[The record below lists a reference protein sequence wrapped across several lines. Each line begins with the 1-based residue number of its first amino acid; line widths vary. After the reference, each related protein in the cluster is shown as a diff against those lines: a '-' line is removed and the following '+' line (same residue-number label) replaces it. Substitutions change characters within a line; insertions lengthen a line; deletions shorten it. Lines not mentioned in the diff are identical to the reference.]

1 MIQFDLPKE
10 QSSIIKVIGVGGGG
24 SNAVNYM
31 HSLNIDGVDFM
42 VCNTDAQALAQSR
55 VPNKIQLGPSLTQ
68 GLGAGAN
75 PEIGR
80 QATEESLDEIRRIL
94 EVNTKMAFVTAGMGG
109 GTGTG
114 GAPIIAKICKDMGI
128 LTVGIVTTPFSY
140 EGKKRALH
148 ADAGIQQ
155 MKSVVDTLLVIS
167 NDKLRHQFGNLT
179 MSAALST
186 ADNVLAT
193 AAKCITDVINT
204 KGQINVDFAD
214 VCTVMRNGGVAILGS
229 ARASGENRAQMV
241 IEQALNSPLL
251 DDNDIRGAKW
261 VLININ
267 SRSGE
272 SEFTM
277 DEVETIQ
284 EYLLTQA
291 GPDADIILGLGYDE
305 SLGDDISITLIATG
319 FEGKSAL
326 AGSPA
331 VKQEEKK
338 DEKVMFVLDV
348 NPQPVRKVEIVELVE
363 APHTICHSERSEESI
378 IQPVTRDEGQ
388 GTGEQPVTRDEGQG
402 TGEQPVTRDEGQGT
416 RETAKISLQESQ
428 TINCHS
434 ERSEESAIEPATLV
448 DETPIVFELD
458 LGSEKVD
465 KVERVE
471 ESTVMSKPRPSS
483 PVPSPL
489 PSTGFL
495 QKPTQIYATEVPAEQ
510 ALEAAPLQEPLTA
523 PTAQPSADKLNLSS
537 TSSPAPEETT
547 FELVFH
553 DVPDEVKPTVQES
566 FIEEPA
572 MENPIMETPVMQHPI
587 MDEPVAF
594 DEAEAQKRKAAE
606 RIYKLRNLSYNF
618 NAADPNNEYENI
630 PAYVRHNLQVHN
642 TTLASVEKFYSN
654 YSVGPDE
661 NNITQINTIN
671 TFLEG
676 KKPD

>member
-1 MIQFDLPKE
+1 MTMLQFDLPKE

-31 HSLNIDGVDFM
+31 HSLGIGGVDFV
-42 VCNTDAQALAQSR
+42 VCNTDAQSLATSS
-55 VPNKIQLGPSLTQ
+55 VPNKVQLGPSLTQ

-114 GAPIIAKICKDMGI
+114 GAPIISKICKDMGI

-148 ADAGIQQ
+148 AQNGINQL
-155 MKSVVDTLLVIS
+155 KANVDTLLVIS

-204 KGQINVDFAD
+204 TGQINVDFAD

-229 ARASGENRAQMV
+229 ARAKGENRSQVA

-251 DDNDIRGAKW
+251 NDNDIKGAKW
-261 VLININ
+261 ILININ
-267 SRSGE
+267 SRSGD

-291 GPDADIILGLGYDE
+291 GPDADVILGLGYDE
-305 SLGDDISITLIATG
+305 SLGDEISITIIATG
-319 FEGKSAL
+319 FEQKSPF
-326 AGSPA
+326 GEQPKEE
-331 VKQEEKK
+331 VKQEEKDERIMFTLDISPKAQLEPLAIVAPEPEVEQVETIFK
-338 DEKVMFVLDV
+338 DEVVLET
-348 NPQPVRKVEIVELVE
+348 PVVFELTPADLVE
-363 APHTICHSERSEESI
+363 
-378 IQPVTRDEGQ
+378 
-388 GTGEQPVTRDEGQG
+388 
-402 TGEQPVTRDEGQGT
+402 
-416 RETAKISLQESQ
+416 
-428 TINCHS
+428 
-434 ERSEESAIEPATLV
+434 EPTMILV
-448 DETPIVFELD
+448 DENVKELIAEEEQVVVELTDETPLVFELD
-458 LGSEKVD
+458 LETGVDPVKLNFEEIVVAPIMEKEMIAPKAISLV
-465 KVERVE
+465 
-471 ESTVMSKPRPSS
+471 SQT
-483 PVPSPL
+483 PL
-489 PSTGFL
+489 AQGFL
-495 QKPTQIYATEVPAEQ
+495 VKPAQIYV
-510 ALEAAPLQEPLTA
+510 
-523 PTAQPSADKLNLSS
+523 S
-537 TSSPAPEETT
+537 ETT
-547 FELVFH
+547 PIQQVQEQKTEIHNQVPVQIVQPLVEMPKSESEAEDLIELVFREATITEEP
-553 DVPDEVKPTVQES
+553 VLLKEEVIVNE
-566 FIEEPA
+566 IEEPA
-572 MENPIMETPVMQHPI
+572 H
-587 MDEPVAF
+587 F
-594 DEAEAQKRKAAE
+594 DEAEAQRTRAAE
-606 RIYKLRNLSYNF
+606 RLYKLRNLSFNF
-618 NAADPNNEYENI
+618 NSQDPNNEYESI

-642 TTLASVEKFYSN
+642 TTLASVEKFYSS
-654 YSVGPDE
+654 YSVGKDE
-661 NNITQINTIN
+661 NNITQISTIN

>member
-1 MIQFDLPKE
+1 M
-10 QSSIIKVIGVGGGG
+10 
-24 SNAVNYM
+24 
-31 HSLNIDGVDFM
+31 
-42 VCNTDAQALAQSR
+42 
-55 VPNKIQLGPSLTQ
+55 
-68 GLGAGAN
+68 
-75 PEIGR
+75 
-80 QATEESLDEIRRIL
+80 
-94 EVNTKMAFVTAGMGG
+94 
-109 GTGTG
+109 
-114 GAPIIAKICKDMGI
+114 
-128 LTVGIVTTPFSY
+128 
-140 EGKKRALH
+140 
-148 ADAGIQQ
+148 
-155 MKSVVDTLLVIS
+155 
-167 NDKLRHQFGNLT
+167 
-179 MSAALST
+179 
-186 ADNVLAT
+186 
-193 AAKCITDVINT
+193 
-204 KGQINVDFAD
+204 
-214 VCTVMRNGGVAILGS
+214 
-229 ARASGENRAQMV
+229 
-241 IEQALNSPLL
+241 
-251 DDNDIRGAKW
+251 
-261 VLININ
+261 
-267 SRSGE
+267 
-272 SEFTM
+272 
-277 DEVETIQ
+277 
-284 EYLLTQA
+284 
-291 GPDADIILGLGYDE
+291 
-305 SLGDDISITLIATG
+305 
-319 FEGKSAL
+319 
-326 AGSPA
+326 
-331 VKQEEKK
+331 
-338 DEKVMFVLDV
+338 
-348 NPQPVRKVEIVELVE
+348 
-363 APHTICHSERSEESI
+363 
-378 IQPVTRDEGQ
+378 
-388 GTGEQPVTRDEGQG
+388 
-402 TGEQPVTRDEGQGT
+402 TRDEGQGT